1 MTTPIYRPFINNEN
15 ALIETMLS
23 DFAQRFQTC
32 IPAIVKKVISRDTVE
47 VSPAV
52 LQTDS
57 QGNAVQW
64 ANITTT
70 VLTPFSG
77 GIFLSMPLS
86 VGDTG
91 WLVGCDLDTS
101 NFKKEKKPSQQ
112 NSYTRHLYQYGFF
125 VPDAINGYTVSEDD
139 EGAVVLTTTNGKTKI
154 ALKHNEIDII
164 SDDKLK
170 INAKSITIESKN
182 NNVVIDGIN
191 FKEHTHTVPQGQ
203 AVQVDTISG
212 DGATSAPT
220 TTLGVDDV

>member
-1 MTTPIYRPFINNEN
+1 MTTPIYRPFLNNEN

-32 IPAIVKKVISRDTVE
+32 IPAIVKEVKSRDTVI

-52 LQTDS
+52 LQSDS
-57 QGNAVQW
+57 KGNPVEW

-77 GIFLSMPLS
+77 GIFLSMPLA

-91 WLVGCDLDTS
+91 WLVGADLDTS
-101 NFKKEKKPSQQ
+101 LFKQEKKPAQQ
-112 NSYTRHLYQYGFF
+112 NAYSRHLYQYGFF

-139 EGAVVLTTTNGKTKI
+139 DGAVVLTTTDGKTKI
-154 ALKHNEIDII
+154 ALKDKEISIV

-170 INAKSITIESKN
+170 INAKSITIDSSN

-191 FKEHTHTVPQGQ
+191 FKNHKHLSGTLTAGQ
-203 AVQVDTISG
+203 VAVTGSTGEVQ
-212 DGATSAPT
+212 
-220 TTLGVDDV
+220 DV

>member
-1 MTTPIYRPFINNEN
+1 MTAPIYRPFINNEN

-23 DFAQRFQTC
+23 DFAKRFQTC

-52 LQTDS
+52 LQSDS
-57 QGNAVQW
+57 QGNPVPW
-64 ANITTT
+64 ANVTTT

-77 GIFLSMPLS
+77 GMFLSMPLS

-101 NFKKEKKPSQQ
+101 EFKKNKKPSQQ
-112 NSYTRHLYQYGFF
+112 NAFTRHLYQYGFF

-139 EGAVVLTTTNGKTKI
+139 EGAIVLSTTNGKTKI
-154 ALKHNEIDII
+154 TMKHNEINIV
-164 SDDKLK
+164 SDNKLK
-170 INAKSITIESKN
+170 INAKSITIDSSN

-191 FKEHTHTVPQGQ
+191 FKNHTHTVPAGQ
-203 AVQVDTISG
+203 AVTVSTSTG
-212 DGATSAPT
+212 SGATTGTIT
-220 TTLGVDDV
+220 TQGVDDV

>member
-1 MTTPIYRPFINNEN
+1 MTRPIYRPFINNEN

-32 IPAIVKKVISRDTVE
+32 IPAVVKKVISRDTVE

-52 LQTDS
+52 LQSDS
-57 QGNAVQW
+57 KGNPVEW
-64 ANITTT
+64 ASITTT

-77 GIFLSMPLS
+77 GIFLSMPLEA
-86 VGDTG
+86 GDTG
-91 WLVGCDLDTS
+91 WLVASDLDTS
-101 NFKKEKKPSQQ
+101 IFKKDKKPSQQ
-112 NSYTRHLYQYGFF
+112 NSLTRHLYQYGFF

-139 EGAVVLTTTNGKTKI
+139 DGAVVLTTTNGKTKI
-154 ALKHNEIDII
+154 ALKHNEINIV

-170 INAKSITIESKN
+170 INAKSITIDSSN

-203 AVQVDTISG
+203 SVQVDTTTG
-212 DGATSAPT
+212 TGATSAPIT
-220 TTLGVDDV
+220 TSGVDDV

>member
-1 MTTPIYRPFINNEN
+1 MTRPIYRPFINNEN

-32 IPAIVKKVISRDTVE
+32 IPAVVKKVISRDTVE

-52 LQTDS
+52 LQSDS
-57 QGNAVQW
+57 KGNPVEW
-64 ANITTT
+64 ASITTT

-77 GIFLSMPLS
+77 GIFLSMPLEA
-86 VGDTG
+86 GDTG
-91 WLVGCDLDTS
+91 WLVASDLDTS
-101 NFKKEKKPSQQ
+101 LFKKEKKPAQQ
-112 NSYTRHLYQYGFF
+112 NALTRHLYQYGFF

-154 ALKHNEIDII
+154 ALKHNEINIV

-170 INAKSITIESKN
+170 INAKSITIDSSN

-203 AVQVDTISG
+203 AVQVNTTTG
-212 DGATSAPT
+212 TGATSAST